1 VTDRVDIDLEELAAL
16 VELLRDADFS
26 EFRYEHGDV
35 RIVVRRGEVA
45 GAPTD
50 HAAAPPISATA
61 SSDGARPAPTAASRA
76 TAPEPG
82 PGETV
87 VTAPLLGTFYGAPKP
102 GEPPFVQVGNRVGP
116 DSVLCIVEVM
126 KLMNSVAAGVDGVV
140 TAVHATDGELV
151 EFGQPLFTLRAVDA

>member
-26 EFRYEHGDV
+26 EFRYENRDV

-45 GAPTD
+45 GDPTD
-50 HAAAPPISATA
+50 HAPASATSA
-61 SSDGARPAPTAASRA
+61 TTSSDGARPAPTTATTA

-126 KLMNSVAAGVDGVV
+126 KLMNSVTAGVDGVV
-140 TAVHATDGELV
+140 TAVHASDGELV
-151 EFGQPLFTLRAVDA
+151 EFGQPLFTLGAVDA